1 MKQPRKPTLAQKK
14 LIVAAGLDPGKWSV
28 THENEHYLYLV
39 ERHFEGRDIRIID
52 KATREVMKEKSPE
65 KGGNYEKRERV

>member
-1 MKQPRKPTLAQKK
+1 MKQPRKPTLEQKK

-39 ERHFEGRDIRIID
+39 ERHFEGRDIRTID
-52 KATREVMKEKSPE
+52 KSTQEVIKEKSPE
-65 KGGNYEKRERV
+65 PTKALRA

>member
-1 MKQPRKPTLAQKK
+1 MKQPKKPTLTQKK
-14 LIVAAGLDPGKWSV
+14 MIVDAGLDPGKWSV

-52 KATREVMKEKSPE
+52 KATLEIMKEKSPE
-65 KGGNYEKRERV
+65 KGGNYAKRERV

>member
-14 LIVAAGLDPGKWSV
+14 LIVDAGLEPGKWSV
-28 THENEHYLYLV
+28 IHENESYLHLV

>member
-1 MKQPRKPTLAQKK
+1 MKQPKSPTLEQKK
-14 LIVAAGLDPGKWSV
+14 LIVDAGMDPEKWSV
-28 THENEHYLYLV
+28 THENESYLYLV
-39 ERHFEGRDIRIID
+39 ERHFEGRDIRVID